1 MTILEKLLIG
11 VIAGSVFSLV
21 VSALIGRFMHHVD
34 EDAKRSQENY
44 RKGKR

>member
-11 VIAGSVFSLV
+11 LIAGSVLAFV
-21 VSALIGRFMHHVD
+21 IAALIGRFMHHVD
-34 EDAKRSQENY
+34 EDAKRSINEY